1 MLGDQLEKKTKQS
14 EIWLNLGLDYW
25 NFLLRDAYFR
35 QIQIFKDF

>member
-1 MLGDQLEKKTKQS
+1 MLGDQLEKKPKQS
-14 EIWLNLGLDYW
+14 DIWLNLSLDYW